1 MLIRRDRL
9 LSKLRS
15 LSWTN
20 RTAGPESAAS
30 PNTETSTMA
39 DNEQLPTQKQFVD
52 RRIAEL
58 LASAMGEKPEVD
70 EWTVK
75 ALLQLP
81 QDIGTT

>member
-1 MLIRRDRL
+1 MHIRRDRL

-20 RTAGPESAAS
+20 KTPLPESATS
-30 PNTETSTMA
+30 PRAETSIMA

-58 LASAMGEKPEVD
+58 VASAMGEKPEVD
-70 EWTVK
+70 IWTVK
-75 ALLQLP
+75 TLLQLP